1 MSLPNSIISG
11 VESGTGGGLG
21 PLETTYTHRIT
32 VASVAGQVR
41 YFTPLNDYFLN
52 APGEATLEVDMGAG
66 FVTAVLGVD
75 YLHFTRS
82 AISSGGALS
91 VLDAAFGWLWIA
103 GAVPAGWTFRFTW
116 LQRLILKTPLSLAK
130 VRLTGV
136 GGTIDLT
143 VSWKMNGAT
152 PPNGV
157 SVPELSDFSTPATPK
172 LYQVEF
178 WRRLEKTGG
187 ASPYITQHRG
197 PRYIPYYRAPIGRF
211 LLHET
216 EFSSGG
222 SGSRSRKF
230 RVCYYR
236 AGFRSGLS
244 PELIVVCDANGHHD
258 RSGAAPAGPSFPTR
272 GQNSVWIAGG

>member
-1 MSLPNSIISG
+1 MTLPNSIIS
-11 VESGTGGGLG
+11 SPDSTGGGLG
-21 PLETTYTHRIT
+21 PLETTYTHQI
-32 VASVAGQVR
+32 VSPSVAGLAR
-41 YFTPLNDYFLN
+41 YFIPVGDYFLN
-52 APGEATLEVDMGAG
+52 APGEASLEVNMGAG
-66 FVTAVLGVD
+66 FVPAVLGVD
-75 YLHFTRS
+75 YVYFSRS
-82 AISSGGALS
+82 AISSPGAIT
-91 VLDAAFGWLWIA
+91 VLDAAFGWVWIN

-136 GGTIDLT
+136 GGTIDLG
-143 VSWKMNGAT
+143 VSWQMNGPT

-157 SVPELSDFSTPATPK
+157 TVPELSDFSTTPPK

-187 ASPYITQHRG
+187 LSPYITQHRG
-197 PRYIPYYRAPIGRF
+197 PRYIPYYRGPVGRF
-211 LLHET
+211 NLHET

-244 PELIVVCDANGHHD
+244 PELIVVCDANGHKD
-258 RSGAAPAGPSFPTR
+258 RSGLAPVGPSFPTR

>member
-1 MSLPNSIISG
+1 MPLPISIVSNP
-11 VESGTGGGLG
+11 LG
-21 PLETTYTHRIT
+21 STSSNPLETAYKHQIT
-32 VASVAGQVR
+32 VPSVAGQTR
-41 YFTPLNDYFLN
+41 YFTPLNDYFLD
-52 APGEATLEVDMGAG
+52 AVTETTLAVDMGAG
-66 FVTAVLGVD
+66 FVPAVFGVD
-75 YLHFTRS
+75 YVHTKRNIATS
-82 AISSGGALS
+82 PGAAT
-91 VLDAAFGWLWIA
+91 VLDAAFGWTWIA
-103 GAVPAGWTFRFTW
+103 GAVPAGWTFRFSW
-116 LQRLILKTPLSLAK
+116 LQRLILKTPLALAK

-136 GGTIDLT
+136 GGTIDLS
-143 VSWKMNGAT
+143 VSWQMNGVT

-157 SVPELSDFSTPATPK
+157 SVPELSDFSTSVPK

-197 PRYIPYYRAPIGRF
+197 PRYIPYYRGPVGRF

-244 PELIVVCDANGHHD
+244 PELIVVCDANGHKD
-258 RSGAAPAGPSFPTR
+258 RSGSAPVGPSFPTR
-272 GQNSVWIAGG
+272 GQNTVWIAGG